1 MRPTSSL
8 FLGALLVVALSA
20 CGGGGGGGN
29 GGGGNPGTTVG
40 SRTVPGYTITTTL
53 LTAATPGQTT
63 SLRVRVLPDA
73 GQPAVQ
79 SLSGW
84 IADGYLDEPS
94 PANATPEPGQAD
106 TWLIDVPVPSPL
118 PSDATV
124 WVRLTTSEG
133 AVMEVGRDGFELAS
147 LSTN

>member
-1 MRPTSSL
+1 MRPISAL
-8 FLGALLVVALSA
+8 ILGALLGVVLSA
-20 CGGGGGGGN
+20 CGGGGGGGS
-29 GGGGNPGTTVG
+29 GGNPGTTVG
-40 SRTVPGYTITTTL
+40 TRTVPGYTINATL

-63 SLRVRVLPDA
+63 SLRVCVLPDA

-84 IADGYLDEPS
+84 IAAGYTDQAS
-94 PANATPEPGQAD
+94 PANATPAPGQAD

-118 PSDATV
+118 PSDATL
-124 WVRLTTSEG
+124 WVRLTTSDG